1 MRLTTGHEDPK
12 GPIRGPIE
20 GDFYMRAVT
29 WHGRADVR
37 VDTVPDPRI
46 QDPTDVII
54 EITSSGIC
62 GSDLHLIEVM
72 APFMSVG
79 DVMGHEPMG
88 IVREVGA
95 EVTAVKPG
103 DRVVVPFNIS
113 CGTCWMCSQGLQS
126 QCETTQNRDQGMGA
140 SLFGYTKLYG
150 QVPGGQAEFLRVPF
164 GNTLPIKVPDAP
176 LDDRYVYLSDVLP
189 TAWQAVQY
197 AGVPQNRSVLV
208 LGLGPIGD
216 MATRV
221 AKHLGATQVIAA
233 DVVPER
239 LARAR
244 ANEIEVIDS
253 TEQEEVVEAV
263 RELTDGRGPDAVIDA
278 VGMEA
283 HGSPLATLAQKATAV
298 VPDAIMEKVMQ
309 VAGIDRLAALNTA
322 IEAVRR
328 GGTISLSG
336 VYGGATDPLPLMRMF
351 DKQIQLRM
359 GQANVWRWVPEILP
373 LLVDGDPLGVDDFA
387 THRVPLEEAPQAY
400 MNFREKKDGT
410 VKVLLQP

>member
-1 MRLTTGHEDPK
+1 
-12 GPIRGPIE
+12 
-20 GDFYMRAVT
+20 MRAVT

-37 VDTVPDPRI
+37 VDTVPDPTI
-46 QDPTDVII
+46 QDPTDVIV
-54 EITSSGIC
+54 EVTSSGIC

-88 IVREVGA
+88 IVREVGSD
-95 EVTAVKPG
+95 VTAVKSG

-113 CGTCWMCSQGLQS
+113 CNTCWMCAQGLQS
-126 QCETTQNRDQGMGA
+126 QCETTQNREQGMGA

-150 QVPGGQAEFLRVPF
+150 QVPGGQAEYLRVPF

-197 AGVPQNRSVLV
+197 AGIPKGGSVLV

-216 MATRV
+216 MCTRV
-221 AKHLGATQVIAA
+221 AKHLGAGQVIASDDVPERVARARRNGVTVIDTTKQA
-233 DVVPER
+233 DVV
-239 LARAR
+239 A
-244 ANEIEVIDS
+244 
-253 TEQEEVVEAV
+253 QV
-263 RELTDGRGPDAVIDA
+263 RDLTDGRGPDAVIDA

-283 HGSPLATLAQKATAV
+283 HGSPVGSALQKATAI
-298 VPDAIMEKVMQ
+298 VPDAVMAKVMT
-309 VAGIDRLAALNTA
+309 VVGVDRLAALNTA

-359 GQANVWRWVPEILP
+359 GQANVWRWVPDILP
-373 LLVDGDPLGVDDFA
+373 LLLEGDPLGVDDFA

-400 MNFREKKDGT
+400 MNFREKKEGT